1 LRVGLKTR
9 LWDDFYH
16 RALTLSWPRFLL
28 VVVAV
33 YLATNV
39 VFAALYMLQPGAVV
53 NARPGMFRDAFFFSV
68 ETFGTIGYGVLSPAT
83 DYANAVMTVE
93 TLTGIM
99 LVALTTGIMF
109 ARVSRPTA
117 RVIFSKVAVISDYD
131 GVPTLMVRMGNQRAS
146 QIVQAE
152 VGISL
157 LRDEVTREGASMR
170 RFYDLK
176 LARSRTPVFAMSFLA
191 MHPLDTDSPLF
202 GATSADLEAMEAE
215 LLVTVTGLDE
225 TMGQTVHARV
235 SYLPEEVLFG
245 QRYRNI
251 FGLTPDG
258 TRAIDYRQF
267 HQTESVGDHV
277 RS

>member
-1 LRVGLKTR
+1 
-9 LWDDFYH
+9 
-16 RALTLSWPRFLL
+16 
-28 VVVAV
+28 
-33 YLATNV
+33 
-39 VFAALYMLQPGAVV
+39 
-53 NARPGMFRDAFFFSV
+53 
-68 ETFGTIGYGVLSPAT
+68 
-83 DYANAVMTVE
+83 
-93 TLTGIM
+93 
-99 LVALTTGIMF
+99 
-109 ARVSRPTA
+109 
-117 RVIFSKVAVISDYD
+117 
-131 GVPTLMVRMGNQRAS
+131 
-146 QIVQAE
+146 
-152 VGISL
+152 
-157 LRDEVTREGASMR
+157 
-170 RFYDLK
+170 
-176 LARSRTPVFAMSFLA
+176 
-191 MHPLDTDSPLF
+191 LF